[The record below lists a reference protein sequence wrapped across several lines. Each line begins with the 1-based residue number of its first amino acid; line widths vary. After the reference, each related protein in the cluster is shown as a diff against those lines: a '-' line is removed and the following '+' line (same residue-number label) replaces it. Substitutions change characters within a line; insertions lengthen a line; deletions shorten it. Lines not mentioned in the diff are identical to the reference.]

1 MLSSPPPT
9 WTVTP
14 LAIQVWVAAIIILMI
29 GASILWR
36 ERGSNVS
43 GLLFL
48 ITATLAWYL
57 GSFGFVYSA
66 NEAEMAL
73 KWSHIAYLGVP
84 LIPPSIYHFSSR
96 VMRIYE
102 QTRPMARTF
111 WVIGWTFVVI
121 GSQTGLM
128 VDRVEHFS
136 FGWFPRYSSLGLL
149 FGVYACCVTLMGQW
163 NYVSELRRTPR
174 DTPHYRRLNALK
186 VGFFLGYA
194 VMIDFLPKFGIDVYP
209 AGYAALLV
217 FAVVAGSVV
226 WKWRLVDIT
235 PAIAAPQVFAS
246 MSDALVVFDRE
257 GVIRLVNAA
266 AERAFT
272 RLVHPF
278 APSNGNGHL
287 NGNGKSATPYG
298 GVSLVGHPVSA
309 LFPSAQADS
318 QVAAG
323 LRGGTLPAEEIE
335 VSAGGDRRIYA
346 LSTSTMKYEE
356 DEAEAFVLVARDI
369 TAHRTAEER
378 IAYDASHDTLTN
390 LPNRALLLR
399 QLDAALLRRREGQVT
414 SPCALFCV
422 GLDRFNLINESYGH
436 VAGDQVL
443 REAARRLAH
452 VLGDHDTLAR
462 LAGDDFAVLLGDA
475 SSQEQALAVADWIQD
490 ELSAPFVVQGKPV
503 FVSAS
508 IGVAISSPD
517 GAESA
522 IELLRNADIS
532 MYGAKAEGMAR
543 AKVFDPTMRDRVVN
557 ELELEMD
564 LRAALDRD
572 EFEVY
577 YQPIV
582 SIDQSEVMGFEALVR
597 WRRLGQAPV
606 EPSRFIPLAEST
618 GLIVVLGRRVLRDAC
633 RQLRVWQAAF
643 PERNLSMSVN
653 LSAKQ
658 FAQDDVVADIA
669 SIIRETGV
677 EPSRLRLEITESVLI
692 TNVELAIVRFAQLR
706 ELGVRLA
713 MDDFGTGYSS
723 FGSLH
728 QFQMDTL
735 KIDQSFVR
743 NLEVHD
749 RNADI
754 VRAIVAVARSFDMSV
769 VAEGVETIGQLEFLS
784 KLQCDHAQGFYFS
797 RAVNAAD
804 ATALIVGGL
813 KEGSQLLVS

>member
-1 MLSSPPPT
+1 MLSPPPT
-9 WTVTP
+9 WTVTA

-43 GLLFL
+43 GLLFFV
-48 ITATLAWYL
+48 TATFAWYL
-57 GSFGFVYSA
+57 GSFGFVYSS
-66 NEAEMAL
+66 NTAESAL
-73 KWSHIAYLGVP
+73 TWSHIAYLGVP
-84 LIPPSIYHFSSR
+84 LIPPAIYHFSSR

-111 WVIGWTFVVI
+111 WVIGWAFVVM

-128 VDRVEHFS
+128 VGRVEQFS
-136 FGWFPRYSSLGLL
+136 FGWFPRYSALGLL
-149 FGVYACCVTLMGQW
+149 FGFYAVCVTVMGQW
-163 NYVSELRRTPR
+163 NYIHELRRTPKG
-174 DTPHYRRLNALK
+174 TPHYHRLNALK

-209 AGYAALLV
+209 AGYSALLA
-217 FAVVAGSVV
+217 FAIVAGSVV
-226 WKWRLVDIT
+226 WKYRLVDIT

-246 MSDALVVFDRE
+246 MSDAVVVYDRE
-257 GVIRLVNAA
+257 GTIRLVNDSATRSFA
-266 AERAFT
+266 

-278 APSNGNGHL
+278 AASRNGNG
-287 NGNGKSATPYG
+287 NGNGVGKTG
-298 GVSLVGHPVSA
+298 GGHEVETLIGHPIAA
-309 LFPSAQADS
+309 LFPSAQADA

-323 LRGGTLPAEEIE
+323 LRGGTLPSDEIE
-335 VSAGGDRRIYA
+335 VSAGGDRRIYS
-346 LSTSTMKYEE
+346 LTTSKMRYEGE
-356 DEAEAFVLVARDI
+356 EADAFVLVARDI
-369 TAHRTAEER
+369 TLHRTAEER
-378 IAYDASHDTLTN
+378 IAYSASHDTLTN

-399 QLDAALLRRREGQVT
+399 QVDAALQRRRDGQVT

-452 VLGDHDTLAR
+452 VLGEDDMLAR

-490 ELSAPFVVQGKPV
+490 ELAAPFIVQGKPV
-503 FVSAS
+503 FVTAS
-508 IGVAISSPD
+508 IGVAISTA
-517 GAESA
+517 GAAESA

-532 MYGAKAEGMAR
+532 MYGAKAEGMSR
-543 AKVFDPTMRDRVVN
+543 AKVFDPTMRDRVVSN
-557 ELELEMD
+557 LELEMD
-564 LRAALDRD
+564 LRTALDRD

-582 SIDQSEVMGFEALVR
+582 SIDRAQVTGFEALVR
-597 WRRLGQAPV
+597 WRREGQAPV
-606 EPSRFIPLAEST
+606 EPARFIPLAEST

-643 PERNLSMSVN
+643 PDRNLSMSVN

-677 EPSRLRLEITESVLI
+677 DPSRLRLEITESVLI

-769 VAEGVETIGQLEFLS
+769 VAEGVETIGQLEFLTR
-784 KLQCDHAQGFYFS
+784 LECDHAQGFYFS
-797 RAVNAAD
+797 RAVNAAA
-804 ATALIVGGL
+804 ATELIVGGL